1 MMPMAA
7 MRERMLDMGM
17 EPYGV
22 GLAIAQTV
30 PATMPHA
37 GGAAAVF
44 LPVRGFRPVRSCRR

>member
-1 MMPMAA
+1 
-7 MRERMLDMGM
+7 M

-37 GGAAAVF
+37 RGAAAVF
-44 LPVRGFRPVRSCRR
+44 LPVRGFRPVRSCRRWGPERIIRRPC